1 MIIDCLS
8 TKLRNQGCQLDVD
21 LVDLAYLVTQASQAG
36 KPGQPCPV
44 SQTKQEPIQVSAND
58 TGSLGILDSPSV
70 NQTKTAKETT

>member
-44 SQTKQEPIQVSAND
+44 SQTKQEPIQGVS
-58 TGSLGILDSPSV
+58 
-70 NQTKTAKETT
+70 Q